1 MKKSMEDLAG
11 AVILY
16 QLYYFDPNPR
26 YRVLML
32 SSKLE
37 DQKLKKS
44 FESSPLK
51 WKMYKMN
58 NNEGYTLGSLN

>member
-32 SSKLE
+32 SAKLE